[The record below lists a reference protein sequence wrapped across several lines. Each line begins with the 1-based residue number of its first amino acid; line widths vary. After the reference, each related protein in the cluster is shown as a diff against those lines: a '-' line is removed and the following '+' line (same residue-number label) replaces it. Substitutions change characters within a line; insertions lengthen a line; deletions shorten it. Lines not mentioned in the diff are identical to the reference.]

1 MANTNTYR
9 DFSVQRSASPAVTAT
24 ERAADTN
31 AFDVTRA
38 IHCNEDATYEVTFQG
53 DSASV
58 TMDLKEGLTYPFAI
72 IKITN
77 SSSAALSAGQITLL
91 Y

>member
-1 MANTNTYR
+1 MANTDTYR
-9 DFSVQRSASPAVTAT
+9 DFSVQRSTSPAVTAT
-24 ERAADTN
+24 ERAADTA

-72 IKITN
+72 INITD
-77 SSSAALSAGQITLL
+77 SSSAALPAGQITLL

>member
-38 IHCNEDATYEVTFQG
+38 YIVMKMQHTK
-53 DSASV
+53 
-58 TMDLKEGLTYPFAI
+58 LPFKVI
-72 IKITN
+72 
-77 SSSAALSAGQITLL
+77 LPQLL
-91 Y
+91 WI

>member
-9 DFSVQRSASPAVTAT
+9 DFSVQKSNSPAITAL
-24 ERAADTN
+24 ERAADTV
-31 AFDVTRA
+31 AFDTTRA
-38 IHCNEDATYEVTFQG
+38 IHCNADATYEVTFQG
-53 DSASV
+53 DSSSV

-72 IKITN
+72 INITN
-77 SSSAALSAGQITLL
+77 DSSAALSAGQITLL